1 MSAREGLPP
10 PIKSAVRRIKKI
22 MAHYEVKNQILSGVA
37 KISSQ
42 NSNLFGDRNFLKIL
56 FFHFEFFDLKI
67 WD

>member
-42 NSNLFGDRNFLKIL
+42 NSNVFGDSDFLKK
-56 FFHFEFFDLKI
+56 FFGDFEFFDLKI
-67 WD
+67 RD